1 MNLNCER
8 ESYVHETPDANHFL
22 SDDSSTFLSI
32 DSTSPEEKLNNLR
45 LKDLNRL
52 IYADL
57 KIISVKKWV
66 RFIIKKKYQHL
77 NGLRNK
83 T

>member
-22 SDDSSTFLSI
+22 SD